1 MFTRALGDGPVR
13 ILGEPLAERPDLPR
27 LDDPRDGPAQAL
39 VHWAAREQ
47 VEARRWWIVACDQ
60 VHWDPPELAAWHAAA
75 AEADPEGRAWVL
87 AALNGESQ
95 PLGGFLGGALLGGL
109 AGSPERR
116 LLQLARTVP
125 QRLLPWRT
133 EPFLDLDDRAS
144 AEAWRRRRQG

>member
-1 MFTRALGDGPVR
+1 M
-13 ILGEPLAERPDLPR
+13 
-27 LDDPRDGPAQAL
+27 RDVVL
-39 VHWAAREQ
+39 
-47 VEARRWWIVACDQ
+47 WWIG
-60 VHWDPPELAAWHAAA
+60 A

-95 PLGGFLGGALLGGL
+95 PLGGFLGGALLGDL